1 VTTTLVVTCP
11 VPCDDLARL
20 ELTPLDHTIEV
31 DGPNGF
37 HHDLEL
43 PLEADMSHLHVEV
56 FKGILEVR
64 APRRAT

>member
-1 VTTTLVVTCP
+1 VTRTLVVTCP
-11 VPCDDLARL
+11 VPCDDLTEL

-31 DGPNGF
+31 IGPGGF

-43 PLEADMSHLHVEV
+43 PLDADMSHLQVEL

-64 APRRAT
+64 APHLPR

>member
-1 VTTTLVVTCP
+1 VTRTLVVTCP

-31 DGPNGF
+31 DGPDGF

-64 APRRAT
+64 APRVTT